1 MKLNNKGFTLFTALI
16 SLLLVSI
23 SLVLIFNMIATEET
37 YLDLIQDQSSMSDLI
52 TIADL
57 AKADAFNTF
66 LITLRSTW
74 EEYKSIPS
82 NPLSI
87 DRKQLDQN
95 WTQFVDNFVK
105 EDFFEDNFAGY
116 LATYL
121 YHSIEFKQN
130 PPGYAITV
138 NNKTIAT
145 ETGSN
150 LQSNRQFNEIIEQ
163 IFIDGGQKVEVVD
176 CAQDSDNC
184 VGSFYLTL
192 DTTKISDEDYELL
205 PMVSVLRYKNNQ
217 LIQRPILNR
226 QIYKIYMPW
235 RGFQA
240 IRVARRIALGG
251 AEKEDYPAAA
261 SNYNGIFNPELHNTL
276 EQARIGFCEP
286 DTCAP
291 RPSFFQ
297 TPDMTGFNDKCS
309 NAPTN
314 IPLGNSF
321 VPQSMGI
328 ISPGGSYDSKD
339 TTSME
344 TALADLYKLVVKANT
359 PRHSSYGDTGLIM
372 HGDSIND
379 INYMPFKIESEVK
392 QTKTIDEGSAS
403 VGSYSQSRFDSLDD
417 VSSKVG
423 GLGLFLGEDN
433 TSQYIWNLNNQ
444 WYEQHKNINITV
456 AGSDQESD
464 QPGQTTFSCAELAR
478 ATINLKFLETNPKY
492 YIKES
497 YNGVPV
503 QINIQL
509 IDSYTQFYFPNSRIF
524 WQGLTATNN
533 GYIQGTP
540 PDLEEADVE
549 EDFRDHWACYSEVSG
564 DGSECGIQ

>member
-1 MKLNNKGFTLFTALI
+1 MKLNNNGFTLFTALI

-37 YLDLIQDQSSMSDLI
+37 YLYLIQDQSSMSDLI
-52 TIADL
+52 TIVDL

-74 EEYKSIPS
+74 EEYKSMPNNS
-82 NPLSI
+82 LSI
-87 DRKQLDQN
+87 NRKQLDQN

-105 EDFFEDNFAGY
+105 EDFFEHNFAGY
-116 LATYL
+116 FATYL
-121 YHSIEFKQN
+121 YHSIEFKQS

-138 NNKTIAT
+138 NNKTIGT
-145 ETGSN
+145 ETGGN
-150 LQSNRQFNEIIEQ
+150 LQSNEQFNKIIEQ
-163 IFIDGGQKVEVVD
+163 IFIDGGQKVDVVD

-192 DTTKISDEDYELL
+192 DTTKISDENYEQL
-205 PMVSVLRYKNNQ
+205 PMISVLRYKNNQ

-240 IRVARRIALGG
+240 IRVARRMALGD
-251 AEKEDYPAAA
+251 AEKEGYPATA
-261 SNYNGIFNPELHNTL
+261 SNYNGIFSPKLHNTL
-276 EQARIGFCEP
+276 EQARIGFCDP

-309 NAPTN
+309 NAPN

-321 VPQSMGI
+321 VPSNLSI
-328 ISPGGSYDSKD
+328 ELTSGSYNPTDNTRMKIAF
-339 TTSME
+339 T
-344 TALADLYKLVVKANT
+344 DLYELVVKANT
-359 PRHSSYGDTGLIM
+359 PGHSSYGDTGLIM
-372 HGDSIND
+372 LGTSVED
-379 INYMPFKIESEVK
+379 INYMSISIEDLQYKPTKKIM
-392 QTKTIDEGSAS
+392 DGSAN
-403 VGSYSQSRFDSLDD
+403 VAHYPHSQFVSLAD

-423 GLGLFLGEDN
+423 GLGLFLREDN
-433 TSQYIWNLNNQ
+433 SSEYIWNQNEQ
-444 WYEQHKNINITV
+444 WDNKHGNINL
-456 AGSDQESD
+456 AGSD

-478 ATINLKFLETNPKY
+478 ATINLKFQETNPKY
-492 YIKES
+492 CIKES

-503 QINIQL
+503 QINIML
-509 IDSYTQFYFPNSRIF
+509 SDSYTPFYFPDSTRF

-533 GYIQGTP
+533 GYIKGIP
-540 PDLEEADVE
+540 PDLEE
-549 EDFRDHWACYSEVSG
+549 DFQEHWTCYSEVSSN
-564 DGSECGIQ
+564 DSKCGT